1 MIAEI
6 IPKIAGQFGND
17 ESKYY
22 ARPSL
27 AGPERCIRQMV
38 YWGLG
43 IERQPLPGRSI
54 LVFDDSSWHEELTA
68 DWIRKSAFQLH
79 SEQMEVV
86 VRHPDF
92 KWTRKGRIDGILTD
106 IMGQDY
112 HLEHKALNHFTFQ
125 RFWDGELPLDY
136 FAQCA
141 DYMKGLQDVNPEIK
155 RGILL
160 IKNKN
165 TSAYIEF
172 LYEYVFDDLRI
183 LELTNSAGEKKEV
196 GVILENIVGESFNKF
211 EAVQRYIDKK
221 TLPKRQ
227 YFIDEWRCQ
236 YCGWASA
243 CWEGYEKEFQEL
255 KTDALLPDE
264 VADMLRYYKELGAQK
279 SDIEKEYKDLSGI
292 IKTLMKDIDA
302 REGRAGE
309 YICKVA
315 LVESEKLDKALLS
328 PGEIE
333 KATVKSFYER
343 LSVTQPKKTAKKK
356 EAA

>member
-6 IPKIAGQFGND
+6 IPKIAGQFNNG

-43 IERQPLPGRSI
+43 IERQPLPGRTI

-68 DWIRKSAFQLH
+68 DWIRKSAFRLH
-79 SEQMEVV
+79 SEQMEVTIS
-86 VRHPDF
+86 HPDF
-92 KWTRKGRIDGILTD
+92 GWQRKGRIDGILTD
-106 IMGQDY
+106 ILEKDY

-141 DYMKGLQDVNPEIK
+141 DYMKGLQAINPEIT

-165 TSAYIEF
+165 TAAYIEF
-172 LYEYVFDDLRI
+172 LYEYEFDNLKI
-183 LELTNSAGEKKEV
+183 LELTNSAGERKEV
-196 GVILENIVGESFNKF
+196 NVTLANIVGESFNKF
-211 EAVQRYIDKK
+211 EAVERYIVKK

-227 YFIDEWRCQ
+227 YFIDSWRCQ
-236 YCGWASA
+236 YCGWAGA

-255 KTDALLPDE
+255 KTDAMLPDE
-264 VADMLRYYKELGAQK
+264 VADMVRYYRELGAQK
-279 SDIEKEYKDLSGI
+279 SEVEKEYKDLSEK
-292 IKTLMKDIDA
+292 IKNVLKDASA

-309 YICKVA
+309 YVCKMT
-315 LVESEKLDKALLS
+315 LVESERLDNSLLS

-333 KATVKSFYER
+333 KATVRSYYER
-343 LSVTQPKKTAKKK
+343 LTVGSPKKTAKKK